1 MAKWIRYGVPSSVNG
16 QDAVRAKDWLTA
28 LSPLLLMMVVN
39 YRWPAVLAV
48 LTATAGYAA
57 ATVVWQWVK
66 VSPCYAAPA
75 FLCGVVITCCLPSAA
90 PTWLAALAG
99 LIGGVVAGLPALVN
113 RLCRNR
119 FWSCPVYLPA
129 LAGFLAVRFLFASH
143 FSAFAMPVMWA
154 SADAV
159 ASATPLAALGQPEA
173 ATSLTH
179 LFWGF
184 DAGSMGGGP
193 APALL
198 LGYGYLL
205 LRRRLHP
212 IPVAA
217 MVGAVAL
224 ASWMLW
230 DMPLYGVLAGG
241 TLLAAVLMGDEGLV
255 HVGWK
260 GRLAAGV
267 TAGVVTVLCRLW
279 WGIDGC
285 AIGVLAAG
293 LLTPVLHIVYH
304 LLCHVVPPM
313 VSAVCGFLR
322 RTVPPLARRVWGG
335 VCRFVAFL
343 RQKFAKT
350 EN

>member
-1 MAKWIRYGVPSSVNG
+1 MKLHRVERSADGQNAARGWDWI
-16 QDAVRAKDWLTA
+16 TA

-39 YRWPAVLAV
+39 YRWAAVWAV
-48 LTATAGYAA
+48 LTAAAGYAA
-57 ATVVWQWVK
+57 VVVCGQWLRLTSCRV
-66 VSPCYAAPA
+66 APA
-75 FLCGVVITCCLPSAA
+75 LLCGVLAACCLPSSV
-90 PTWLAALAG
+90 PVWLSALAG
-99 LIGGVVAGLPALVN
+99 AVGGIFAVIPALGN
-113 RLCRNR
+113 RLLKREVL
-119 FWSCPVYLPA
+119 SCPVYVPP
-129 LAGFLAVRFLFASH
+129 LAGYLVVRF
-143 FSAFAMPVMWA
+143 AFAAHFAAFAQPTMWL
-154 SADAV
+154 SADTAAGATPLTALGDP
-159 ASATPLAALGQPEA
+159 ASATE
-173 ATSLTH
+173 LTH